1 MANIKNLKHSDTSAE
16 KDFALNIHE
25 KKVPFA
31 VAEAYKNIR
40 ANIMFLFTSSE
51 SKILTIT
58 SPVASEGKSTT
69 TINTA
74 VAFSQLGEKTLIL
87 DADMRKAT
95 IHRKLNIK
103 NEVGLSNVLAGF
115 VEAKDCITHVY
126 ENLDVITA
134 GRTPPNPAELLGSER
149 FKEILDELSK
159 EYKYILIDTPPV
171 NIVLDA
177 LVVSKSTSGIV
188 LVVRDKFTQNEAVRY
203 ALSTIEFAGANVL
216 GAIMNG
222 ANPES
227 KTKYNKRYGYG
238 RYSRYAYRYSR
249 YGYGFVGNNK
259 DKETKK

>member
-1 MANIKNLKHSDTSAE
+1 MSNTKKPQAEANVIE
-16 KDFALNIHE
+16 KEATLNIHE

-40 ANIMFLFTSSE
+40 ANIMFLFASSE
-51 SKILTIT
+51 TKILTIT
-58 SPVASEGKSTT
+58 SPVAGEGKSTT
-69 TINTA
+69 AINAA

-87 DADMRKAT
+87 DADMRKPT
-95 IHRKLNIK
+95 VHKKLGIK
-103 NEVGLSNVLAGF
+103 NEVGLSNILAGF
-115 VEAKDCITHVY
+115 IEVKDCTNHVY

-149 FKEILDELSK
+149 FKELLDELAK

-177 LVVSKSTSGIV
+177 LVVSKNTSGIV
-188 LVVRDKFTQNEAVRY
+188 LVVRDKFTQNEAIRY
-203 ALSTIEFAGANVL
+203 ALSTIEFADANVL

-238 RYSRYAYRYSR
+238 RYSRYSYRYSR
-249 YGYGFVGNNK
+249 YGYGFIGNNK
-259 DKETKK
+259 DTKQ

>member
-1 MANIKNLKHSDTSAE
+1 MANINKKEAEVTAVEKETS
-16 KDFALNIHE
+16 LNIHE

-40 ANIMFLFTSSE
+40 ANIMFLFASSE
-51 SKILTIT
+51 SKIMTIT
-58 SPVASEGKSTT
+58 SPVSSEGKSTT
-69 TINTA
+69 AINTA
-74 VAFSQLGEKTLIL
+74 VAFSQLGEKTLVL
-87 DADMRKAT
+87 DADMRKPT
-95 IHRKLNIK
+95 VHKKLGVK
-103 NEVGLSNVLAGF
+103 NDVGLSNLLAGF
-115 VEAKDCITHVY
+115 VETDECITHIY

-159 EYKYILIDTPPV
+159 KYKYILIDTPPV

-177 LVVSKSTSGIV
+177 LVVSKHTSGIL
-188 LVVRDKFTQNEAVRY
+188 LVVRDKFTQNEAIRY

-238 RYSRYAYRYSR
+238 RYSRYSYRKYSR
-249 YGYGFVGNNK
+249 YGYGFVGK
-259 DKETKK
+259 YGEDKK